1 MEILEHVHAIQPP
14 HMISLIEFFI
24 RRPDREPFY
33 PNCVTSRTNS
43 ISITFADFVAS
54 SLNSTSAYIEG
65 LAYIHKHRIA
75 HVDIKPSDLFFF
87 LNWKPSDLVSD
98 DSFNQ
103 KIVDFD
109 VVVQLEDENEE
120 IGEYRGTKS
129 WTAPEVGERDG
140 SVVMWGCYSASG

>member
-1 MEILEHVHAIQPP
+1 LEILEHVHAIQPP
-14 HMISLIEFFI
+14 HIISLIEFFI

-43 ISITFADFVAS
+43 ISIAFADFVAS

-65 LAYIHKHRIA
+65 LAYIHK
-75 HVDIKPSDLFFF
+75 
-87 LNWKPSDLVSD
+87 PSDLVYD

-109 VVVQLEDENEE
+109 VVEQLEDENEE

-129 WTAPEVGERDG
+129 
-140 SVVMWGCYSASG
+140 